1 MKGEASSTSYARSWP
16 RPPGG
21 LLGRLLLPSSRSV
34 FRGNRGIGGLGGRP
48 RRNPRQGG
56 PVFFRFPLACG
67 LVVHAFQRH
76 NRHVEPRWQNPRLS
90 GSLHP
95 EAATQRDETV
105 RVARAVAAGDPRH
118 PVLRPSEIPHLLLRV
133 SLVRSIESIPAPN
146 GLNPSRD
153 GLWLRGGEGGEKN
166 AIILPGEAK
175 TASYMANEA
184 LRRAGIRAGETVE
197 WFRLDLD
204 WHEAPLFPTTSHSG
218 GQ

>member
-1 MKGEASSTSYARSWP
+1 MPA
-16 RPPGG
+16 PGRV
-21 LLGRLLLPSSRSV
+21 LRAVFLVACFSLLPVRSSAATEALGVWAAARDAILDRVAPSSFDSRSLA
-34 FRGNRGIGGLGGRP
+34 GLSSMPSKGTIVTLSRAGKTR
-48 RRNPRQGG
+48 
-56 PVFFRFPLACG
+56 AC
-67 LVVHAFQRH
+67 Q
-76 NRHVEPRWQNPRLS
+76 

-133 SLVRSIESIPAPN
+133 SLVRLIESIPAPN